1 MTRPTPSDA
10 AHQALALARER
21 ADRDN
26 ARQELK
32 HRRYQTALAEAQAE
46 VGEVFN
52 YWVGQIGLEG
62 TPHAGWGGVTAAI
75 LTQATLDN
83 LPEDV

>member
-46 VGEVFN
+46 VHEVHT
-52 YWVGQIGLEG
+52 YWLAQGNDSLV
-62 TPHAGWGGVTAAI
+62 AAI

>member
-32 HRRYQTALAEAQAE
+32 HRRYQQALATTCAE
-46 VGEVFN
+46 VKAVLA
-52 YWVGQIGLEG
+52 YWRDEG
-62 TPHAGWGGVTAAI
+62 HDLHAAI
-75 LTQATLDN
+75 TLTGITLNN
-83 LPEDV
+83 LPEGV

>member
-1 MTRPTPSDA
+1 MTQTTPSDL

-26 ARQELK
+26 ARQELRN
-32 HRRYQTALAEAQAE
+32 HRYQTAIAEAQAE

-75 LTQATLDN
+75 LTQATLDSA
-83 LPEDV
+83 PEDV